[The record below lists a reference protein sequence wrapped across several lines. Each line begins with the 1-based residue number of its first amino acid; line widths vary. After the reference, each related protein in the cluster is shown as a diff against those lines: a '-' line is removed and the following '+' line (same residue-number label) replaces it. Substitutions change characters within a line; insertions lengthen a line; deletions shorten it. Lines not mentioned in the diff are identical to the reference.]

1 MKLPRTPSWA
11 KLLCACFACLLLGAC
26 ASLSLSALQLFSLY
40 GTSSTDGGVAGSSV
54 AEDYCKDAW
63 VSVCPVPAQ
72 KELDLFGQPAP

>member
-63 VSVCPVPAQ
+63 DLFVLSQ
-72 KELDLFGQPAP
+72 HKKKLDLFGQPAP